1 MKMEKNVLSEV
12 DQIKYL
18 FGYKAGKV
26 ISEQVTTTD
35 SVSQQGPEQT
45 MVKTSDGKVIKF
57 PFIKNQEDLDKFKS
71 VTKMSQVADAG
82 FDTLPQIWSQI
93 KANHDELKNKGD
105 VQGAAKVLTTSYVS
119 KVIRAMVNLLELSA
133 VLGMNG
139 DTLKTTYGD
148 RLLSFLDTRTP
159 LDGYKW
165 ADALGEDKDK
175 FINSYVNLINGRI
188 KSFGGDP
195 TQFVGTTKK
204 IG

>member
-1 MKMEKNVLSEV
+1 M
-12 DQIKYL
+12 
-18 FGYKAGKV
+18 
-26 ISEQVTTTD
+26 
-35 SVSQQGPEQT
+35 
-45 MVKTSDGKVIKF
+45 
-57 PFIKNQEDLDKFKS
+57 
-71 VTKMSQVADAG
+71 MSQVVAAG

-93 KANHDELKNKGD
+93 KTKYEELKNNGD
-105 VQGAAKVLTTSYVS
+105 IQGAGKVLSTGYVT
-119 KVIRAMVNLLELSA
+119 KVIQAMANILELSA

-165 ADALGEDKDK
+165 VDALGEDKDK

>member
-18 FGYKAGKV
+18 FGYKVGKV
-26 ISEQVTTTD
+26 ISEQITTTD

-82 FDTLPQIWSQI
+82 FDTLPQISSQI
-93 KANHDELKNKGD
+93 NAKIAELKNNGD
-105 VQGAAKVLTTSYVS
+105 THLTPLTTSYVS

>member
-1 MKMEKNVLSEV
+1 MEKNVLSEV

-26 ISEQVTTTD
+26 ISEQITTTD

-45 MVKTSDGKVIKF
+45 MVKTSDGKVVKF

-71 VTKMSQVADAG
+71 VTMMSQVVAAG

-93 KANHDELKNKGD
+93 KTKYEELKNNGD
-105 VQGAAKVLTTSYVS
+105 IQGAGKVLSTGYVT
-119 KVIRAMVNLLELSA
+119 KVIQAMANILELSA

-159 LDGYKW
+159 LAGYKW
-165 ADALGEDKDK
+165 VDALGEDKDK